1 MNAFSWS
8 RAGMK
13 LRKWSFL
20 VFFSGRQE
28 AFVRCKSEVH
38 HAFSCSAPAPALT
51 TRQTNRQLT
60 RPGNTV
66 DFMLP
71 ILTCATAL
79 DCRF

>member
-1 MNAFSWS
+1 
-8 RAGMK
+8 MK

-20 VFFSGRQE
+20 VFFRVGKRPSSG
-28 AFVRCKSEVH
+28 AK
-38 HAFSCSAPAPALT
+38 
-51 TRQTNRQLT
+51 TNRQLT

-79 DCRF
+79 NCRF

>member
-1 MNAFSWS
+1 MEFS
-8 RAGMK
+8 RI
-13 LRKWSFL
+13 
-20 VFFSGRQE
+20 FSGREE

-79 DCRF
+79 NCRF